1 MWTKR
6 TRLMLLASALL
17 SLHPS
22 VSFGLERLRIGLSS
36 VSAIHG
42 ALWVAQD
49 KGLFKKYGIEPELI
63 IIGGSASG
71 VSALIAGDIQL
82 LDGGGDAVINANLRG
97 ADVVLAGSVLNKGV
111 QQVMARPEFKSAKEL
126 KGKNVGVT
134 RFGSASHIVLELMM
148 RTWGMNPGDVNI
160 RQVGSSPAMIASLD
174 KGGIDAAVLT
184 MPSVFVA
191 EEKGY
196 STLADL
202 ADMDI
207 YYLHAA
213 ISSTRRFLR
222 GSRDQATRLIKGF
235 VEGIAYFKT
244 HKKESLEVLAKKL
257 RINPQGDKYLEK
269 SYDLLA
275 AKYYE
280 RVPYPSMRG
289 VKTLL
294 EFLGKDNP
302 SARVADPE
310 SFVDSSI
317 IRELDRSGFINALYE
332 K

>member
-6 TRLMLLASALL
+6 TGLILLVLALL
-17 SLHPS
+17 SFHPS
-22 VSFGLERLRIGLSS
+22 ASFALERLRIGLSS
-36 VSAIHG
+36 VSAMHG

-49 KGLFKKYGIEPELI
+49 KGLFRKYGIEPELI

-71 VSALIAGDIQL
+71 ISALIAGDIQL
-82 LDGGGDAVINANLRG
+82 LDGGGDAVINASLRG
-97 ADVVLAGSVLNKGV
+97 ADVILAGSVLNKGV

-126 KGKNVGVT
+126 KGKKVGVT
-134 RFGSASHIVLELMM
+134 RFGSASHLVLELVM
-148 RTWGMNPGDVNI
+148 RAWGMSPGDVNV
-160 RQVGSSPAMIASLD
+160 RQIGSSPAMIASLD

-207 YYLHAA
+207 YYLHAS

-222 GSRDQATRLIKGF
+222 GSRDQATRLMKGF

-244 HKKESLEVLAKKL
+244 HKKESIEVLAKKL
-257 RINPQGDKYLEK
+257 RTNPQGDKYIEK

-289 VKTLL
+289 VKTQL

-302 SARVADPE
+302 NARAADPE

-317 IRELDRSGFINALYE
+317 VKELDTSGFIKALY
-332 K
+332 

>member
-6 TRLMLLASALL
+6 TGLILLVLALL
-17 SLHPS
+17 SFHPS
-22 VSFGLERLRIGLSS
+22 ASFALERLRIGLSS
-36 VSAIHG
+36 VSAMHG

-49 KGLFKKYGIEPELI
+49 KGLFRKYGIEPELI

-71 VSALIAGDIQL
+71 ISALIAGDIQL
-82 LDGGGDAVINANLRG
+82 LDGGGDAVINASLRG
-97 ADVVLAGSVLNKGV
+97 ADVILAGSVLNKGV
-111 QQVMARPEFKSAKEL
+111 QQVMARPEIKNAKEL
-126 KGKNVGVT
+126 KGKKVGVT
-134 RFGSASHIVLELMM
+134 RFGSASHLVLELVM
-148 RTWGMNPGDVNI
+148 RAWGMSPGDVNV
-160 RQVGSSPAMIASLD
+160 RQIGSSPAMIASLD

-207 YYLHAA
+207 YYLHAS

-222 GSRDQATRLIKGF
+222 GSRDQATRLMKGF

-244 HKKESLEVLAKKL
+244 HKKESIEVLAKKL
-257 RINPQGDKYLEK
+257 RTNPQGDKYIEK

-289 VKTLL
+289 VKTQL

-302 SARVADPE
+302 NARAADPE

-317 IRELDRSGFINALYE
+317 VKELDTSGFIKALY
-332 K
+332 

>member
-1 MWTKR
+1 MRIKMAGPLW
-6 TRLMLLASALL
+6 LVPVLLIFYPSAL
-17 SLHPS
+17 
-22 VSFGLERLRIGLSS
+22 FGLEHLRIGLSS

-42 ALWVAQD
+42 ALWVAHD
-49 KGLFKKYGIEPELI
+49 KGLFKKYGLEPELV

-82 LDGGGDAVINANLRG
+82 LDGGGDAVINAGLRG
-97 ADVVLAGSVLNKGV
+97 ADVILVGSVLNKGI
-111 QQVMARPEFKSAKEL
+111 QQVMARPEFKNAKEL
-126 KGKNVGVT
+126 KGKKVGVT
-134 RFGSASHIVLELMM
+134 RFGSASHIVLQLMM
-148 RTWGMNPGDVNI
+148 RMWGMNPGDINV
-160 RQVGSSPAMIASLD
+160 RQLGSSPAMLASLE

-191 EEKGY
+191 EDRGY
-196 STLADL
+196 TMLADL

-213 ISSTRRFLR
+213 LSSTRRFLR
-222 GSRDQATRLIKGF
+222 TSRDQAIRLIKGF
-235 VEGIAYFKT
+235 LEGMAYFKT
-244 HKKESLEVLAKKL
+244 HKKESLEVLAKNL
-257 RINPQGDKYLEK
+257 RVSAQGERQLER

-275 AKYYE
+275 GKYYE

-294 EFLGKDNP
+294 EFIGKDNP
-302 SARVADPE
+302 NARVADAD

-317 IRELDRSGFINALYE
+317 IKELDAGGFIKGLYE

>member
-1 MWTKR
+1 MQIKMAGLV
-6 TRLMLLASALL
+6 RLVLVLL
-17 SLHPS
+17 SFYPS
-22 VSFGLERLRIGLSS
+22 ASFGLERLRIGLSS
-36 VSAIHG
+36 VSAMHG

-49 KGLFKKYGIEPELI
+49 KGLFRKYGIEPELVV
-63 IIGGSASG
+63 IGGSASG
-71 VSALIAGDIQL
+71 ISALIAGDIQL
-82 LDGGGDAVINANLRG
+82 LDGGGDAVINASLRG

-111 QQVMARPEFKSAKEL
+111 QQVMVRPEIRAAKDP
-126 KGKNVGVT
+126 KGKKVGVT
-134 RFGSASHIVLELMM
+134 RFGSASHLVLELVM
-148 RTWGMNPGDVNI
+148 RAWGMSPGDVNI
-160 RQVGSSPAMIASLD
+160 RQIGSSPAMLASLD

-196 STLADL
+196 FTLADL

-207 YYLHAA
+207 YYLHAS

-222 GSRDQATRLIKGF
+222 GSREQATRLMKGF

-244 HKKESLEVLAKKL
+244 HKKESIEVLAQKL
-257 RINPQGDKYLEK
+257 RTNQGDKYIEK

-275 AKYYE
+275 RKYYE
-280 RVPYPSMRG
+280 RIPYPSMRG
-289 VKTLL
+289 VKTQL

-302 SARVADPE
+302 NARAADPE

-317 IRELDRSGFINALYE
+317 VKELDASGFIKALYE

>member
-1 MWTKR
+1 MQIKMAELV
-6 TRLMLLASALL
+6 RLVLALL
-17 SLHPS
+17 IFCPS

-71 VSALIAGDIQL
+71 ISALIAGDIQL
-82 LDGGGDAVINANLRG
+82 LDGGGDAVINASLRG
-97 ADVVLAGSVLNKGV
+97 ADVILAGSVLNKGV
-111 QQVMARPEFKSAKEL
+111 QQVMARPEIKSVKEL
-126 KGKNVGVT
+126 KGKKVGVT
-134 RFGSASHIVLELMM
+134 RFGSASHLVLELVM
-148 RTWGMNPGDVNI
+148 RAWGMSPGDVNV
-160 RQVGSSPAMIASLD
+160 RQIGSSPAMLASLD

-196 STLADL
+196 LTLADL

-207 YYLHAA
+207 YYLHAS

-244 HKKESLEVLAKKL
+244 HKKESIEVLAKNL
-257 RINPQGDKYLEK
+257 RTNPQGNKYLEK

-289 VKTLL
+289 VKTQL
-294 EFLGKDNP
+294 EFLGKDNAT
-302 SARVADPE
+302 ARAADPE

-317 IRELDRSGFINALYE
+317 VKELDASGFIKALYE

>member
-1 MWTKR
+1 
-6 TRLMLLASALL
+6 
-17 SLHPS
+17 
-22 VSFGLERLRIGLSS
+22 
-36 VSAIHG
+36 
-42 ALWVAQD
+42 
-49 KGLFKKYGIEPELI
+49 
-63 IIGGSASG
+63 
-71 VSALIAGDIQL
+71 
-82 LDGGGDAVINANLRG
+82 
-97 ADVVLAGSVLNKGV
+97 
-111 QQVMARPEFKSAKEL
+111 
-126 KGKNVGVT
+126 
-134 RFGSASHIVLELMM
+134 
-148 RTWGMNPGDVNI
+148 
-160 RQVGSSPAMIASLD
+160 MIASLD

-207 YYLHAA
+207 YYLHAS

-222 GSRDQATRLIKGF
+222 GSRDQATRLMKGF

-244 HKKESLEVLAKKL
+244 HKKESIEVLAKKL
-257 RINPQGDKYLEK
+257 RSNPQGDKYIEK

-289 VKTLL
+289 VKTQL

-302 SARVADPE
+302 NARAADPE

-317 IRELDRSGFINALYE
+317 VKELDASGFIKALYE

>member
-1 MWTKR
+1 MQIKIAGLV
-6 TRLMLLASALL
+6 RLVLVLFSFYPSA
-17 SLHPS
+17 
-22 VSFGLERLRIGLSS
+22 SFGLERLRIGLSS
-36 VSAIHG
+36 VSAMHG

-49 KGLFKKYGIEPELI
+49 KGLFRKYGIEPELI
-63 IIGGSASG
+63 IIGGSASAI
-71 VSALIAGDIQL
+71 SALIAGDIQL
-82 LDGGGDAVINANLRG
+82 LDGGGDAVINASLRG
-97 ADVVLAGSVLNKGV
+97 ADVILAGSVLNKGV
-111 QQVMARPEFKSAKEL
+111 QQVMARPEIKTPKEL
-126 KGKNVGVT
+126 KGKKVGVT
-134 RFGSASHIVLELMM
+134 RFGSASHLVLELVM
-148 RTWGMNPGDVNI
+148 RAWGMSPGDVNV
-160 RQVGSSPAMIASLD
+160 RQIGSSPAMIASLD

-207 YYLHAA
+207 YYLHAS

-244 HKKESLEVLAKKL
+244 HKKESIEVLAKKL
-257 RINPQGDKYLEK
+257 RTNPQGDKYIEK

-275 AKYYE
+275 GKYYE

-289 VKTLL
+289 VKTQL

-302 SARVADPE
+302 NARAADPE

-317 IRELDRSGFINALYE
+317 VKELDASGFIKALYE